1 MRSVNAAFDPEFR
14 EEGVTRG
21 VNVATDGNNNYADLI
36 VSGQKQFETRDTDSL
51 RPMLV
56 KELVL
61 LKLKRG
67 EGKASWLCH
76 CW

>member
-51 RPMLV
+51 RSYV
-56 KELVL
+56 G
-61 LKLKRG
+61 KRIG
-67 EGKASWLCH
+67 IVETKKGRRQS
-76 CW
+76 